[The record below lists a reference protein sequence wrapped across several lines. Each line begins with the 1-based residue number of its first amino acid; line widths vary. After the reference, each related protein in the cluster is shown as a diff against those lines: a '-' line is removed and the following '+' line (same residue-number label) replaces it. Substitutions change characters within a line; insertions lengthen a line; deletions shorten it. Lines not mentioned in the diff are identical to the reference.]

1 MNAKLQNLLYDQR
14 IVKLKRRARAWG
26 GRLIEIKKGDGRPYG
41 MQQAPFSGKRIGEC
55 YSEKIVY
62 YSRECLIPE
71 IIHEMGHVF
80 ACNHK
85 PMNSDEWS
93 FFGWEWTL
101 AKTIGLTQSE
111 FVDGNYDYAAYWPA
125 DSRQLQSV
133 GDLKLSSL
141 KEVLA
146 DAVASSKENG
156 LIVRGRAIA
165 IR

>member
-1 MNAKLQNLLYDQR
+1 MKKKPSLYDQR

-26 GRLIEIKKGDGRPYG
+26 GRLIEIKNGEGRPYG
-41 MQQAPFSGKRIGEC
+41 MQQAPFSSKRIGVC

-62 YSRECLIPE
+62 YSRECFIPE

-93 FFGWEWTL
+93 FFGWEWIL
-101 AKTIGLTQSE
+101 AKAIGLTQSE
-111 FVDGNYDYAAYWPA
+111 FATGNYNYLAY
-125 DSRQLQSV
+125 DSNQSLFEVGKMSPKFLQ
-133 GDLKLSSL
+133 K
-141 KEVLA
+141 VLA
-146 DAVASSKENG
+146 DAIVSSKENG
-156 LIVRGRAIA
+156 LIVRNRAKA